1 MRVVIVHNAVSDG
14 DAPDERDVLVQAE
27 TIRAALRALGH
38 DPRTLPCSLGLDE
51 LKARLAELKPDLV
64 FNIVESL
71 DGTGR
76 LIHVIPSLLDALA
89 VPYTG
94 ACAEA
99 MLLTSHKILAKQ
111 YLASARL
118 PTPAW
123 VAPFPAAGPGLPPD
137 PGARIDSTGG
147 PWIIKSVWE
156 HASIGLEEERVRLW
170 ESRDAAAAQ
179 LPQRAARMGGSCFA
193 ERFIDGREFNLALLA
208 SPAGPR
214 VLAPAEIRFE
224 GYAENRLRIVGYRAK
239 WDAASFEFH
248 HTPRRL
254 DFPPE
259 DAALLE
265 QLRTLALQCWRLFGL
280 NGYARVDFRVDAGGH
295 PWILEINANPCL
307 SPDAGFAAALEA
319 SGIPFTAA
327 VECILADAR
336 RRTA

>member
-1 MRVVIVHNAVSDG
+1 MRVVIAHNAVDEG
-14 DAPDERDVLVQAE
+14 DAPDERDVLAQAE
-27 TIRAALRALGH
+27 TVQAALHALGH
-38 DPRTLPCSLGLDE
+38 DPRILPCSLDLSE
-51 LKARLAELKPDLV
+51 LKYRLAELRPDLV

-89 VPYTG
+89 VAYTG

-99 MLLTSHKILAKQ
+99 MFFTSNKILAKQ
-111 YLASARL
+111 CLAAAGL

-123 VAPFPAAGPGLPPD
+123 VGPFPAGGPGLPPT
-137 PGARIDSTGG
+137 PAARADSAEG
-147 PWIIKSVWE
+147 PWIVKSVWE
-156 HASIGLEEERVRLW
+156 HASIGLEEERVTLCD
-170 ESRDAAAAQ
+170 STDTAAAQ
-179 LPQRAARMGGSCFA
+179 LQQRAARLGGTCFA

-208 SPAGPR
+208 SSAGPR
-214 VLAPAEIRFE
+214 VLGPAEILFE

-239 WDAASFEFH
+239 WDTASFEFN
-248 HTPRRL
+248 HTPRRF

-259 DAALLE
+259 DAALIAELCA
-265 QLRTLALQCWRLFGL
+265 LALQCWRLFGL

-307 SPDAGFAAALEA
+307 SADAGFAAALDA
-319 SGIPFTAA
+319 SGLSFTGA
-327 VECILADAR
+327 VARILADAH